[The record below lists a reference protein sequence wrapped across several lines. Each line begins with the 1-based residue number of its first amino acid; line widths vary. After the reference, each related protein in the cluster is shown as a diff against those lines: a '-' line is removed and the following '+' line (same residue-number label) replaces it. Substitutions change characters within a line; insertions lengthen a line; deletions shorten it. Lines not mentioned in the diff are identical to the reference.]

1 MKTVKNLLGKKLLLM
16 VLIFAF
22 ISCGNSNE
30 QKESQ
35 SDNSVKKEKKEV
47 RSSENFGKIELSL
60 SGDLQGERIGVAD
73 FYHGSARSTEWW
85 EIRAHH
91 GRVGKQKFSFNLKLT
106 TMNQELSQPKPGT
119 YKIGFVPNS
128 TEVFAASFIDII
140 DSENHVQKEY
150 GTMPGEGTL
159 TIEVSNENQVKG
171 HFEFTAHSLDDMMN
185 VEDQVTVKGKFDA
198 VNRMRNQ

>member
-1 MKTVKNLLGKKLLLM
+1 MKTVRNLLGMKLLL
-16 VLIFAF
+16 VALVFAF
-22 ISCGNSNE
+22 ISCGNSSE
-30 QKESQ
+30 QKENQ
-35 SDNSVKKEKKEV
+35 GDNSVKKEKKEV
-47 RSSENFGKIELSL
+47 RSSENFGKIELTL
-60 SGDLQGERIGVAD
+60 SGDLQGERNGVAD

-85 EIRAHH
+85 EISAHH
-91 GRVGKQKFSFNLKLT
+91 GRVGEQKFSFNLKLT

-119 YKIGFVPNS
+119 YKIGFTPNS

-159 TIEVSNENQVKG
+159 TIEVSTENQVKG

-185 VEDQVTVKGKFDA
+185 VENQITVKGNFDA